1 MNSQVI
7 AANEQQADTMPP
19 QKTSTNPSS
28 LMQSK
33 LKMHSGESVIENLI
47 AEPTESLNC
56 ASESEKNAKKLRA
69 MLAEEE
75 EDYNDI

>member
-1 MNSQVI
+1 
-7 AANEQQADTMPP
+7 MPP

-28 LMQSK
+28 LVQSK
-33 LKMHSGESVIENLI
+33 LKMQSGESVIENLI

-69 MLAEEE
+69 MLAGEE
-75 EDYNDI
+75 EDYNDILQVKES